1 MLHGRNQFDSRTG
14 RLRVQRLLDKWK
26 GRLTMYRIG
35 ICDDRKEICRH
46 VNQMVQA
53 YEVEAFFIRGRELD
67 LLFLDIGLKGMS
79 GIELGKKIREE

>member
-1 MLHGRNQFDSRTG
+1 
-14 RLRVQRLLDKWK
+14 
-26 GRLTMYRIG
+26 
-35 ICDDRKEICRH
+35 
-46 VNQMVQA
+46 MVQA